1 MIQKSKVKKI
11 IRDQGLRISPDSFD
25 GINREVIKLILKMCE
40 RVEEDNMKTLQPKHT
55 KIRSV
60 QSIKTDRGMV
70 KNKTLSKDET
80 MELMRRP
87 FKTTAEVIAEAREK
101 MGEK

>member
-87 FKTTAEVIAEAREK
+87 FKTTAEAIAEARAKTEEK
-101 MGEK
+101 